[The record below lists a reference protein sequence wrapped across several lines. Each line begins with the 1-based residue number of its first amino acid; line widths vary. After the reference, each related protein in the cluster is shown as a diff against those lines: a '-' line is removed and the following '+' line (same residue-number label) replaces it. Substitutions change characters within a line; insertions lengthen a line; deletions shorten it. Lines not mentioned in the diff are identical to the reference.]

1 MIYGLQKSTSAQ
13 KNMYNDRDLY
23 RLLLVVAPII
33 YMIALVLSFGIV
45 NVLIPPFSRLA
56 FKLDFVDK
64 PRKDVERKLHR
75 EPIPLTASY
84 AIFIGFFIAYLV
96 IAREFT
102 WETGALFLGG
112 ILLLTIGTIDDWYKT
127 KGKDFPALP
136 KMLVQVSAAVL
147 VYFSGIEFTGFY
159 NPFSDEYVVL
169 PGILQFILTIL
180 WIFGVTTV
188 INFSDGLDGL
198 AGGLSAISGITL
210 FIVALTMGQS
220 NSAMMAIILVG
231 VTLAYLRFNKPPA
244 KIFMGDA
251 GATFLGFL
259 LAVIALDGAFKQA
272 TLLSIFI
279 PILALGVPI
288 FDNLFVVIKRFMQ
301 GKAIYEADASQV
313 HYRLLRAGLNHK
325 QALMVL
331 CLVSTCFGLSSIIL
345 MLVQI

>member
-1 MIYGLQKSTSAQ
+1 MVNVI
-13 KNMYNDRDLY
+13 LY
-23 RLLLVVAPII
+23 LGAFLLSFLVV
-33 YMIALVLSFGIV
+33 YF
-45 NVLIPPFSRLA
+45 LIPPFSRLA

-75 EPIPLTASY
+75 EPIPLTAGY
-84 AIFIGFFIAYLV
+84 AIFIGFFAAYL
-96 IAREFT
+96 AFSREIS
-102 WETGALFLGG
+102 WETGALFAGG
-112 ILLLTIGTIDDWYKT
+112 VLLLAIGTIDDWYKT

-136 KMLVQVSAAVL
+136 KLIVQLAAAVL
-147 VYFSGIEFTGFY
+147 VYASGIEFTGFY
-159 NPFSDEYVVL
+159 NPFSGDYIVL
-169 PGILQFILTIL
+169 PVILQFLLTIL

-198 AGGLSAISGITL
+198 AGGLSAISAATL

-220 NSAMMAIILVG
+220 NSAIMAIILVG

-244 KIFMGDA
+244 KVFMGDA

-272 TLLSIFI
+272 TVLSLFI

-288 FDNLFVVIKRFMQ
+288 FDNLFVVAKRFKQ
-301 GKAIYEADASQV
+301 GKPMYQADASQA

-331 CLVSTCFGLSSIIL
+331 MLLGTCLGLSSIIL
-345 MLVQI
+345 LLVQV

>member
-1 MIYGLQKSTSAQ
+1 MTCIFYAL
-13 KNMYNDRDLY
+13 
-23 RLLLVVAPII
+23 
-33 YMIALVLSFGIV
+33 ALVMSFLIV
-45 NVLIPPFSRLA
+45 YVLIPPFSRLA

-64 PRKDVERKLHR
+64 PRKNVERKLHR

-84 AIFIGFFIAYLV
+84 AIFIGFFITYIA
-96 IAREFT
+96 IAREIN

-112 ILLLTIGTIDDWYKT
+112 VLLLTIGTIDDWYKT

-147 VYFSGIEFTGFY
+147 VYLSGNVFTGFF
-159 NPFSDEYVVL
+159 NPFSGEYVVL
-169 PGILQFILTIL
+169 PVILQFVLTIL

-198 AGGLSAISGITL
+198 AGGLSAISGMTL
-210 FIVALTMGQS
+210 FVVALAMGQS

-244 KIFMGDA
+244 KVFMGDA

-272 TLLSIFI
+272 TILSLFI
-279 PILALGVPI
+279 PILAIGVPI
-288 FDNLFVVIKRFMQ
+288 FDNIFVVIKRFLQ

-313 HYRLLRAGLNHK
+313 HYRLLRAGLNNK